1 MANRPDN
8 YQDVDHRVHEFW
20 ERFPGGRIRTELH
33 RCDDS
38 QVLFVASIW
47 KDGTAEHP
55 DATGWAEEKFEGR
68 MAKWAVETCETSA
81 IGRALANLGLNAK
94 GLRPSSLEMGKAE
107 RQAPA
112 GTSDITTPPA
122 STGTSDDFPITPFE
136 AKRELL
142 DACGGNAD
150 RAREIWDKR
159 NFGRAAGHGMNRA
172 ELDGLLAKVDA

>member
-1 MANRPDN
+1 MPKPDD

-20 ERFPGGRIRTELH
+20 ERFPNGRIRTELH
-33 RCDDS
+33 RCNDDY
-38 QVLFVASIW
+38 VIFVAEFW
-47 KDGTAEHP
+47 KDARGGHP

-68 MAKWAVETCETSA
+68 MEKRALETCETSSL
-81 IGRALANLGLNAK
+81 GRALANLVLISNC
-94 GLRPSSLEMGKAE
+94 LLPSSLEMGIAD

-112 GTSDITTPPA
+112 GTSDITAPPA
-122 STGTSDDFPITPFE
+122 STGNSDDFPITPFE

-159 NFGRAAGHGMNRA
+159 NFGRAAGHGMNRT